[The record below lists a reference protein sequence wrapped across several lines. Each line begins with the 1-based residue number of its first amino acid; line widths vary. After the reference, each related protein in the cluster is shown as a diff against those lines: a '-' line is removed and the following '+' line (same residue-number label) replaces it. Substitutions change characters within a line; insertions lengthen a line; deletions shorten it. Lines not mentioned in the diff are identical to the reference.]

1 VPIAL
6 TNKYYLSY
14 QELLVICVTSNL
26 IDIFYEDSKVDSVET
41 IKAWV
46 CNTLFLIKASVVYN
60 ERMAQE
66 YNYQIGSNYCEEVGF
81 GSFPKD
87 LFNVTM
93 YSLSVFSNYKVIFTN
108 AENIHEICCN
118 NLVSQEIAQTF
129 GYDCHYCLLP

>member
-1 VPIAL
+1 MAPTVL
-6 TNKYYLSY
+6 TNKYHKGYLRMVCFLSHLKLGY
-14 QELLVICVTSNL
+14 W
-26 IDIFYEDSKVDSVET
+26 IDIFTKFSKVDSVET

-93 YSLSVFSNYKVIFTN
+93 YLLSYFSNYKVIFTK
-108 AENIHEICCN
+108 AEI
-118 NLVSQEIAQTF
+118 
-129 GYDCHYCLLP
+129 